1 MGGSP
6 PGSAGVPPAQILPQL
21 RPSPPPESTGSG
33 ALPLLRPGPC
43 GSRRQGGRL
52 QHRRETERQP
62 KGQHAGGTPALPG
75 VSSRWRGGGY
85 PAGDFSESR
94 PVPFGKLPFACE
106 PGARPPRLGRSIE
119 KDYKLNIDAQDAQD
133 NQDRRLLQETLTRAM
148 IVCGFEDVREHKP
161 AVSGKNP
168 VHPVHPCESK
178 IYPCLTMNR
187 FPATR
192 RRRLFQASR
201 APALQGG
208 SYESETGVFQARC
221 QFLSNPCCSNLV
233 NRFCVTRTQ
242 VCFRQVGPPPWR
254 ADHSRKKLSHGCAR
268 IGVRGWLRQSS
279 PVQALVPR
287 APRQVWV
294 RAGHHSL
301 VRLPWKLSSR

>member
-1 MGGSP
+1 MKTNHEWTRINTNRPEDRWTSFNHKRRQNASALLSRWCDPVMGGSP

-21 RPSPPPESTGSG
+21 QPPPSPESTGSG

-75 VSSRWRGGGY
+75 D
-85 PAGDFSESR
+85 A
-94 PVPFGKLPFACE
+94 VP
-106 PGARPPRLGRSIE
+106 RPPRLGRSIE
-119 KDYKLNIDAQDAQD
+119 KDYKWNIDAQDAQD
-133 NQDRRLLQETLTRAM
+133 NQDGRLLQETLTRAM

-168 VHPVHPCESK
+168 VHPVHRCESK

-192 RRRLFQASR
+192 RKRSFQASV
-201 APALQGG
+201 APALPCG
-208 SYESETGVFQARC
+208 SYESET
-221 QFLSNPCCSNLV
+221 
-233 NRFCVTRTQ
+233 
-242 VCFRQVGPPPWR
+242 
-254 ADHSRKKLSHGCAR
+254 
-268 IGVRGWLRQSS
+268 IGNRQSCRDLGIPS
-279 PVQALVPR
+279 
-287 APRQVWV
+287 
-294 RAGHHSL
+294 
-301 VRLPWKLSSR
+301 RLTSTP

>member
-85 PAGDFSESR
+85 PAGDFSESQ

-119 KDYKLNIDAQDAQD
+119 KDYKWNIDAQDAQD
-133 NQDRRLLQETLTRAM
+133 NQDGRLLQETLTRAM

-192 RRRLFQASR
+192 RRRLFRASNGRLRGTAMKAQTMDAGGTDQACSATAAGWKTIASR
-201 APALQGG
+201 SGSASTRRWSPACTSPLSSLSASG
-208 SYESETGVFQARC
+208 SWMR
-221 QFLSNPCCSNLV
+221 
-233 NRFCVTRTQ
+233 R
-242 VCFRQVGPPPWR
+242 WR
-254 ADHSRKKLSHGCAR
+254 ARLSG
-268 IGVRGWLRQSS
+268 
-279 PVQALVPR
+279 R
-287 APRQVWV
+287 AP
-294 RAGHHSL
+294 
-301 VRLPWKLSSR
+301 

>member
-1 MGGSP
+1 MGGSA

-21 RPSPPPESTGSG
+21 QPSPPPESTGSG

-43 GSRRQGGRL
+43 GSRRQDGRL
-52 QHRRETERQP
+52 QHRRETKRQP

-75 VSSRWRGGGY
+75 GVVPMVRWGY
-85 PAGDFSESR
+85 RAGDFSESR
-94 PVPFGKLPFACE
+94 PVPFGRLPFARE

-133 NQDRRLLQETLTRAM
+133 NQDGRLLQETLTRVM

-168 VHPVHPCESK
+168 VHPVHRCESK

-192 RRRLFQASR
+192 RRRLFQVSS
-201 APALQGG
+201 APALVCG
-208 SYESETGVFQARC
+208 SYKSETIG
-221 QFLSNPCCSNLV
+221 
-233 NRFCVTRTQ
+233 NR
-242 VCFRQVGPPPWR
+242 
-254 ADHSRKKLSHGCAR
+254 
-268 IGVRGWLRQSS
+268 
-279 PVQALVPR
+279 
-287 APRQVWV
+287 
-294 RAGHHSL
+294 
-301 VRLPWKLSSR
+301 

>member
-21 RPSPPPESTGSG
+21 QPSPPPESTGSG
-33 ALPLLRPGPC
+33 ALPLLRPDPC

-119 KDYKLNIDAQDAQD
+119 KDYKLNMDAQDAQD
-133 NQDRRLLQETLTRAM
+133 NQDGRLLQETLTRAM
-148 IVCGFEDVREHKP
+148 IACGFEDVREHKP
-161 AVSGKNP
+161 SVSRKNP
-168 VHPVHPCESK
+168 VHPVHRCESK

-192 RRRLFQASR
+192 RRRLFQISP
-201 APALQGG
+201 APALVCG
-208 SYESETGVFQARC
+208 SYKSETIR
-221 QFLSNPCCSNLV
+221 
-233 NRFCVTRTQ
+233 NRSSLRDL
-242 VCFRQVGPPPWR
+242 GIP
-254 ADHSRKKLSHGCAR
+254 SRLTST
-268 IGVRGWLRQSS
+268 
-279 PVQALVPR
+279 P
-287 APRQVWV
+287 
-294 RAGHHSL
+294 
-301 VRLPWKLSSR
+301 

>member
-52 QHRRETERQP
+52 QHRTETERQP

-94 PVPFGKLPFACE
+94 PVPFGKLSFACE

-119 KDYKLNIDAQDAQD
+119 KDYELNIDAQD
-133 NQDRRLLQETLTRAM
+133 NQDGRLLQETLTRAM

-161 AVSGKNP
+161 AVSGKIL
-168 VHPVHPCESK
+168 C
-178 IYPCLTMNR
+178 ILCID
-187 FPATR
+187 
-192 RRRLFQASR
+192 
-201 APALQGG
+201 
-208 SYESETGVFQARC
+208 
-221 QFLSNPCCSNLV
+221 V
-233 NRFCVTRTQ
+233 NQKSTH
-242 VCFRQVGPPPWR
+242 
-254 ADHSRKKLSHGCAR
+254 A
-268 IGVRGWLRQSS
+268 
-279 PVQALVPR
+279 
-287 APRQVWV
+287 
-294 RAGHHSL
+294 
-301 VRLPWKLSSR
+301 